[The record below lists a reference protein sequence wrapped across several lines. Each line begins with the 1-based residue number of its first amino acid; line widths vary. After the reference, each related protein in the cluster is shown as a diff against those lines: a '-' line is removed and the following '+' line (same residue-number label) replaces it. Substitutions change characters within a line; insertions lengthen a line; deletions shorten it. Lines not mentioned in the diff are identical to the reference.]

1 MVLVLR
7 KPVYMEILRRDMISI
22 INNINIRILFAM
34 TKEKMMQFSALKKF
48 YKNKLHLQL
57 LDFLF
62 LNYFQL
68 F

>member
-1 MVLVLR
+1 
-7 KPVYMEILRRDMISI
+7 
-22 INNINIRILFAM
+22 M